1 VWFWSHFGHAYLAIH
16 LLGWTDTRLDPS
28 EKDMLRT
35 YVVSKVFPPEDLM
48 RRQIMLRRYRQRI
61 QFVILKSRENVLGYE
76 LGEKGGHLV
85 ALIKLNGL
93 FGKIERLNTFNAR
106 SLRSTVNSNGGL
118 PRQLSI

>member
-1 VWFWSHFGHAYLAIH
+1 MGVQRYRQLRSYRNNELEVLTGVR
-16 LLGWTDTRLDPS
+16 LLHDD
-28 EKDMLRT
+28 
-35 YVVSKVFPPEDLM
+35 VKVFPPEDLM

-93 FGKIERLNTFNAR
+93 FGKIERLNIFNAR
-106 SLRSTVNSNGGL
+106 SLRSTVNSSGGL